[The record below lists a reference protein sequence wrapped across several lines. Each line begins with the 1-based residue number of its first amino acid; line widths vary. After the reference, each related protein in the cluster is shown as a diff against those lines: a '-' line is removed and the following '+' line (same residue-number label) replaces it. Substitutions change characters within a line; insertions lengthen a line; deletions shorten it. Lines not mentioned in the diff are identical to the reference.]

1 MRKQDY
7 TQLLSG
13 AITVRDLPK
22 ELQEAIM
29 SRSIRGMNETEAEVE
44 EYYRRN
50 EENYS
55 RSDRSEGGDTMGDR
69 AMAQIRT
76 GDGDLF
82 VYTHCRGWELHT
94 IDAIK
99 AIKSAKSRWDD
110 ESYAVRIIVDQLTK
124 QGRDEE
130 SGFGLML
137 KPNEEDEYNNNEPS
151 VLIDLVQQTLTIT
164 DSWGEGETLKFIEL

>member
-1 MRKQDY
+1 
-7 TQLLSG
+7 
-13 AITVRDLPK
+13 
-22 ELQEAIM
+22 
-29 SRSIRGMNETEAEVE
+29 
-44 EYYRRN
+44 
-50 EENYS
+50 
-55 RSDRSEGGDTMGDR
+55 MGDR

-82 VYTHCRGWELHT
+82 VYTHRGGWELHT